1 MKLAMRA
8 AAGDVALADAFER
21 IVCGAVDDAI
31 ATIGEGADAALAGGV
46 AGKRFRAALA
56 SQTGTQVATS
66 QNGRRAGGPTTA
78 RATLEQ
84 IERRADAFRRMAGI
98 RR

>member
-1 MKLAMRA
+1 MTYDTGMNLAMRA
-8 AAGDVALADAFER
+8 AAGDVTLADAFER
-21 IVCGAVDDAI
+21 IVRGAVDDAV

-56 SQTGTQVATS
+56 SHTGV
-66 QNGRRAGGPTTA
+66 PTDA

-84 IERRADAFRRMAGI
+84 LERRADAFRRMAGI